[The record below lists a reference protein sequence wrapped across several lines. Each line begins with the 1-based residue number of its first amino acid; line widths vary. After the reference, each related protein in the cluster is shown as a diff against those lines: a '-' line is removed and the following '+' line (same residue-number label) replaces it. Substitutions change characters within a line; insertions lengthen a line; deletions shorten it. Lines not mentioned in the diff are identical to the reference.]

1 MGLFRRVAVPVLLA
15 ALLATGTAGCAGDGA
30 GGTGPGGATGPA
42 PSSTPEPTPPP
53 AATRPPVGGQP
64 QATPPAAGGGAPSPP
79 LGLPQTVDPKSG
91 PRLTLAGTV
100 TEGVERGCLLLEGY
114 LLING
119 PADVVRA
126 GAKVRVTGT
135 VRTDLVSTC
144 QQGTPF
150 MVTSATRA

>member
-1 MGLFRRVAVPVLLA
+1 MGLFRRVVVPVLLA
-15 ALLATGTAGCAGDGA
+15 ALLAAGTAGCAGDG
-30 GGTGPGGATGPA
+30 GGGRTGSDGTTGRT
-42 PSSTPEPTPPP
+42 STPDPTPPP

-79 LGLPQTVDPKSG
+79 PGLPKTVDPKSG
-91 PRLTLAGTV
+91 PRLTLTGTV

-126 GAKVRVTGT
+126 GVKVRVTGT

-150 MVTSATRA
+150 MVSSATRA